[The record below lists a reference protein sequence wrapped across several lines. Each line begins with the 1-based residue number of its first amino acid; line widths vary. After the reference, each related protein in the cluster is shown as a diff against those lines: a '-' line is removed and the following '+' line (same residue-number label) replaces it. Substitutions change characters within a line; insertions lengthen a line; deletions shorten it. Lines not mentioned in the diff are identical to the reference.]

1 MADEERFTAR
11 SRAEWEGLLADTH
24 VGFDVRAPAGGPGPV
39 AGEVTRRSLGA
50 VSIVDCRCLPW
61 TGRRGP
67 AALGDAGAGRIG
79 VQIVL
84 RGAERIRRG
93 GTERL
98 LSAGDLG
105 IWDGVHALGIE
116 VLAPFVKRT
125 LVFPRDLVLAA
136 SPRLADV
143 DDVPGFGAL
152 PGARL
157 LARYTDA
164 VLAELP
170 GMDEATR
177 ATAGDVTLELLR
189 AAVEPLLPADRE
201 ARLEALRARARRVA
215 RARLGDP
222 ALAPEGIAQALSV
235 SLRTLHGAFEGSGET
250 VSSMVRRARLARCHQ
265 DLADPAAGTV
275 TEIAYRWGFSDATHF
290 SQAFKREYGCS
301 PREVRARS
309 APDAARAPGAG
320 AARSTRQPRAEP
332 MA

>member
-1 MADEERFTAR
+1 
-11 SRAEWEGLLADTH
+11 
-24 VGFDVRAPAGGPGPV
+24 
-39 AGEVTRRSLGA
+39 
-50 VSIVDCRCLPW
+50 
-61 TGRRGP
+61 
-67 AALGDAGAGRIG
+67 

-84 RGAERIRRG
+84 RGAERIRRTG
-93 GTERL
+93 VERL

-105 IWDGVHALGIE
+105 IWDGTGGLGIE
-116 VLAPFVKRT
+116 VLAPFAKRT
-125 LVFPRDLVLAA
+125 LVFPRELVLAA

-143 DDVPGFGAL
+143 QDVPAFGSL

-164 VLAELP
+164 VMAELP

-177 ATAGDVTLELLR
+177 TTAGDV
-189 AAVEPLLPADRE
+189 RE

-215 RARLGDP
+215 RARLTDP
-222 ALAPEGIAQALSV
+222 ALGPEAIAAELSV
-235 SLRTLHGAFEGSGET
+235 SLRTLHAAFEGSGDT

-265 DLADPAAGTV
+265 DLTDANSGTV

-309 APDAARAPGAG
+309 
-320 AARSTRQPRAEP
+320 TRYRRAEP
-332 MA
+332 MV